1 MIAAAIAVLV
11 VAGIA
16 AILARRQLAE
26 LQSMLA
32 GGTLLPGCVVAE
44 GIAILLLAAIVAVAA
59 WMGLLK

>member
-1 MIAAAIAVLV
+1 MIATAVIVLA

-16 AILARRQLAE
+16 TILARRQLAE

-44 GIAILLLAAIVAVAA
+44 GIAILLLAVAVAVAA
-59 WMGLLK
+59 WMGLLR